1 MTEQEAISQAAAK
14 YRAEGYAVT
23 LNPDPAALP
32 TELRNRHPAMLA
44 TRNGTSVV
52 VEVWSRDKVND
63 LPPTFLP
70 PGWEFDVISLPPA
83 ASPAAPGPGPAA
95 TPEFT
100 RQLLTELEDFL
111 PKGAPQA
118 RFLLAWSAVE
128 SAMRVA
134 AGRVGLDPTGI
145 PPRQLMSELVSAGM
159 LSQDQY
165 ARLNRQFASRNRI
178 AHGLPAENL
187 DPHDVGEMV
196 AVARELIAGNE
207 VTAA

>member
-23 LNPDPAALP
+23 LNPDPAAFP
-32 TELRNRHPAMLA
+32 PELRTRHPAMLA

-52 VEVWSRDKVND
+52 VEVWSRDKLNE

-70 PGWEFDVISLPPA
+70 PGWQFDVVSLPSATP
-83 ASPAAPGPGPAA
+83 PDAPGPGPAA

-111 PKGAPQA
+111 PKAAPQA

-145 PPRQLMSELVSAGM
+145 APRQLMSELVSAGV

-165 ARLNRQFASRNRI
+165 ARLLQRFAIRNRI

-187 DPHDVGEMV
+187 DPEDVAEMT
-196 AVARELIAGNE
+196 AVARELIAEKE
-207 VTAA
+207 VAAA